1 METGRRSAD
10 HAGMTRLTLIPKP
23 PTAKGDHVR
32 RYFIVRLP
40 PKYEHLRKAH
50 D

>member
-1 METGRRSAD
+1 MTIS
-10 HAGMTRLTLIPKP
+10 GMTRLTIIPKP
-23 PTAKGDHVR
+23 AGETKGDAHVR

-40 PKYEHLRKAH
+40 PKYAHLRKAH